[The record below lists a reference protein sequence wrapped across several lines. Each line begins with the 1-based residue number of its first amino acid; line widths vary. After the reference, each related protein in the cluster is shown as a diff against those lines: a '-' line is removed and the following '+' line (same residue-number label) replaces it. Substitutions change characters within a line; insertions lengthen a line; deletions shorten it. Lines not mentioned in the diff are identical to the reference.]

1 MRFHNGN
8 FLLCTCVS
16 SIANRLK
23 GSSSIKP
30 YGVKAMKTQAMGWL
44 IAGVLAA
51 GLNASYH
58 DGGLQWAHE
67 LADRVEHGSAAV
79 VALASGNAER
89 FLAEAQ
95 LVSAKNETASCRLS
109 TALARVQAR
118 LARSESRFFR
128 FDGMTARQDA
138 QLAWLDA
145 NSDRIH
151 AQVDAIHIPAVAF
164 RPVVVGM
171 SDIPACPRIH
181 LNTIH
186 VNVPRTPSVHISVPR
201 IDLESDD
208 VESSNDPI

>member
-1 MRFHNGN
+1 
-8 FLLCTCVS
+8 
-16 SIANRLK
+16 
-23 GSSSIKP
+23 
-30 YGVKAMKTQAMGWL
+30 MKTQAWGWL

-95 LVSAKNETASCRLS
+95 LVAAKNETASCRLS

-118 LARSESRFFR
+118 LARGETRFSRFNNLTAFN
-128 FDGMTARQDA
+128 DMTAQQDA

-145 NSDRIH
+145 NSDRIEAQIQ
-151 AQVDAIHIPAVAF
+151 AQVDAQTDRIRIPALAF
-164 RPVVVGM
+164 RPVVVRV
-171 SDIPACPRIH
+171 PEVQACPRIH
-181 LNTIH
+181 LNNVR
-186 VNVPRTPSVHISVPR
+186 VNIPRTPSVHVSVPQ
-201 IDLESDD
+201 IDVD
-208 VESSNDPI
+208 VQADNDPI